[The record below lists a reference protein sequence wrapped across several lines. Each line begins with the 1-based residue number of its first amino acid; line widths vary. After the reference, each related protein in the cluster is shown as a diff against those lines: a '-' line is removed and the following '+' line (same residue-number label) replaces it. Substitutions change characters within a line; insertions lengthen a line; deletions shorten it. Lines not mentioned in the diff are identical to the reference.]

1 MLISL
6 LEQLEDEMFDI
17 TKQKTLFGYDR
28 QHKFHG
34 NEMKFR
40 ENFEDK
46 TKSIRIDNQGRG
58 GSNWNLQF
66 VNLQVLLEIQYW
78 F

>member
-1 MLISL
+1 
-6 LEQLEDEMFDI
+6 
-17 TKQKTLFGYDR
+17 
-28 QHKFHG
+28 
-34 NEMKFR
+34 MKFR

-58 GSNWNLQF
+58 GSNGNLQF